1 MLFKLP
7 TGGGL
12 QEYTIIN
19 GLYTAAVPAGIT
31 DDEAALYPINA
42 VTSAMSLFSSAG
54 FGLPFPGTSEA
65 AAFDYTSQKVVIIGG
80 GTNTGSWLFSSRALQ
95 ALAPLLSLRHRRGRH
110 C

>member
-19 GLYTAAVPAGIT
+19 GLYTAAVPSSIS

-54 FGLPFPGTSEA
+54 FGWPFPGTPEA
-65 AAFDYTSQKVVIIGG
+65 ASFDYTSQKVVIIGG
-80 GTNTGSWLFSSRALQ
+80 GTNTGK
-95 ALAPLLSLRHRRGRH
+95 LAIQFARLAGIGTIIAIASP
-110 C
+110 